1 MESHEASLLPCV
13 LILRYFAFKVV
24 SHTAQLE
31 EKTTAEALL
40 EEKLL
45 ERRLRAHDS
54 HTSVSSALAPRVAR
68 SAGCGSGGGRGLARG
83 GGLVEER
90 ERRPAQQQ
98 AHRREALLLA
108 ACDDTASR

>member
-1 MESHEASLLPCV
+1 VAAGAVEDELA
-13 LILRYFAFKVV
+13 RVV
-24 SHTAQLE
+24 DGELGAVRDRERGHA
-31 EKTTAEALL
+31 ARGALL

-90 ERRPAQQQ
+90 ECRPAQQQ